1 MNGDASPVAALG
13 SGGALP
19 AGPASG
25 RGPRLGRLLLGAFV
39 ILLFAFFMAPF
50 AMVVLNSSKTSREI
64 IFNAIALPESWG
76 QLLTNVRLIFT
87 NPTVDYLGAFWDST
101 VITFL
106 SLVVIVLFSSMCAWV
121 LVRNKTVW
129 SAVLFMAFVAAMVI
143 PFQVLMYPLVRWM
156 RLIGDAIHF
165 RLLGTV
171 RGIVFS
177 YLGFGCPLSIF
188 IFHGFIKNIPY
199 ELEESATIDGCSQA
213 KTFFLIVFPLLK
225 PIIVTVLILNG
236 IWIWNDYL
244 LPLLVL
250 GSNGAVQTIPI
261 AVTAFAGAYLK
272 QWDLILTST
281 LIAMLPIIVLYL
293 FAQRY
298 IIKGMVEGAIK

>member
-1 MNGDASPVAALG
+1 MIKHTSSAIKNHASLHP
-13 SGGALP
+13 
-19 AGPASG
+19 G
-25 RGPRLGRLLLGAFV
+25 RILLGTFV
-39 ILLFAFFMAPF
+39 IIVFILFMVPF
-50 AMVVLNSSKTSREI
+50 AMVILNSAKTSKEI
-64 IFNAIALPESWG
+64 IYNAISLPSSWG
-76 QLLTNVRLIFT
+76 QIFT
-87 NPTVDYLGAFWDST
+87 NVKLIFSNPTIDYLGAFWDST
-101 VITFL
+101 VITVI
-106 SLVVIVLFSSMCAWV
+106 SLAVIVLFSSMCAWI
-121 LVRNKTVW
+121 LVRNKTLL
-129 SAVLFMAFVAAMVI
+129 SAILFMVFVAAMVI

-156 RLIGDAIHF
+156 RIVGQFFHL

-171 RGIVFS
+171 PGIVFA

-199 ELEESATIDGCSQA
+199 ELEESATIDGCSRP
-213 KTFFLIVFPLLK
+213 KTFFLIVFPLLQ
-225 PIIVTVLILNG
+225 PIIVTILILNG

-250 GSNGAVQTIPI
+250 GSNGIVQTIPI

-298 IIKGMVEGAIK
+298 IIKGMVEGSVK

>member
-1 MNGDASPVAALG
+1 M
-13 SGGALP
+13 
-19 AGPASG
+19 
-25 RGPRLGRLLLGAFV
+25 
-39 ILLFAFFMAPF
+39 IPF
-50 AMVVLNSSKTSREI
+50 GLVVLNSAKTSKEI
-64 IFNAIALPESWG
+64 IFNAIALPSDWG
-76 QLLTNVRLIFT
+76 QLLENVSLIFN
-87 NPTVDYLGAFWDST
+87 NPTVDYPGAFLDSLI
-101 VITFL
+101 ITSV

-121 LVRNKTVW
+121 LVRNKKLW
-129 SAVLFMAFVAAMVI
+129 STVLFMAFVAAMVI

-156 RLIGDAIHF
+156 RVVGDFMNI
-165 RLLGTV
+165 RLLGTIP
-171 RGIVFS
+171 GIVFA
-177 YLGFGCPLSIF
+177 YLGFGSPPSIF
-188 IFHGFIKNIPY
+188 VFHGFIKNIPY
-199 ELEESATIDGCSQA
+199 ELEESATIDGCSRGRI
-213 KTFFLIVFPLLK
+213 FFSIVFPLLQ

-250 GSNGAVQTIPI
+250 GSNGIVQTIPI

-298 IIKGMVEGAIK
+298 IIKGMVEGSIK